1 MAASWRAAGWLVISD
16 SVDGAP
22 KSGDS
27 KRLFG
32 GAWVGIWMLE
42 GEAVVGLLGL
52 GDSLEGP
59 ETLAGRWSG

>member
-1 MAASWRAAGWLVISD
+1 MAESWRAVGRFVISD

-42 GEAVVGLLGL
+42 GEAMMGVLGL
-52 GDSLEGP
+52 GNSLEGP